1 MKILATIFLAAALAA
16 GVLSQEKSEMKMDHG
31 AAAKSAAG
39 AKYWNASQA
48 KWTDS
53 KDMPGLHSAVISGDP
68 AKGASVIYLKF
79 DPGTK
84 VGWHWHTGPE
94 IIYGDAGDLAV
105 GMMKSSET
113 SHVTGGSY
121 ARMPGHMIHKAEC
134 VSKDPCAAYIESP
147 QIFDYHP
154 VDENG
159 KEIKPAAP
167 MGKDTK

>member
-1 MKILATIFLAAALAA
+1 MKLLMTIALALA
-16 GVLSQEKSEMKMDHG
+16 IATSAFAQKKSEMKMEH
-31 AAAKSAAG
+31 APG

-48 KWTDS
+48 KWIDS
-53 KDMPGLHSAVISGDP
+53 KDIPGLHQAVVSGDP
-68 AKGASVIYLKF
+68 AKGASVVYLKM

-94 IIYGDAGDLAV
+94 IVYGDSGDIEV
-105 GMMKSSET
+105 GMFKSNET

-134 VSKDPCAAYIESP
+134 VSKEPCAAYIESP

-159 KEIKPAAP
+159 KEVKPSG
-167 MGKDTK
+167 MGAK